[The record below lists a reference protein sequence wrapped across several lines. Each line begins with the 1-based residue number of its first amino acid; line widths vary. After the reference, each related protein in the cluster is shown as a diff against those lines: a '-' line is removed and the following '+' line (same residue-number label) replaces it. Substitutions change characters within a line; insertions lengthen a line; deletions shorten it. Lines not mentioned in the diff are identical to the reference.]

1 MAEALLIGAI
11 GGALYTRLTSYD
23 DLAEIKS
30 NTLAA
35 GFPSAGILLA
45 VGVVMEA
52 AVAGGGVLVVC
63 VGGGV
68 GRCESEL
75 RETPR
80 STGWPGV
87 GTSRNSS
94 TPPLGVTRLRTGQAP
109 AMSAVSSCARTEQL
123 LARAVDNSVC
133 PAVDLLLD

>member
-52 AVAGGGVLVVC
+52 AVAG
-63 VGGGV
+63 
-68 GRCESEL
+68 RAS
-75 RETPR
+75 
-80 STGWPGV
+80 
-87 GTSRNSS
+87 
-94 TPPLGVTRLRTGQAP
+94 
-109 AMSAVSSCARTEQL
+109 SSCVSAEELAVASLSSARR
-123 LARAVDNSVC
+123 LAPRGGRASGHRGT
-133 PAVDLLLD
+133 ALRRLSG